1 MLKLLMILFGAGKLG
16 PLLLTLSSMA
26 LSLVVYAQL
35 FGWWYAAGFIA
46 LLFIHEMGHYLAA
59 KHRGLQVGA
68 PTFIPFVGAW
78 IQLKEQP
85 MDVETEAWVGFAGPL
100 LGTIGALACY
110 YIGRHGGSE
119 IWLALAYVGF
129 LLNLFNLIPLSPFDG
144 GRIVA
149 IISPRLWL
157 IGVPVLIA
165 LFFFR
170 PSPLLLLVAVL
181 AAPQVWNVLRGREQ
195 HTKPEGYYTV
205 SLEQRLQY
213 ACYYL
218 ALLGFLAIMS
228 HDVHQMLNHLRV
240 S

>member
-16 PLLLTLSSMA
+16 PLLLTLGSMA
-26 LSLVVYAQL
+26 LSLVIYAQL

-59 KHRGLQVGA
+59 RQRGLQVGA
-68 PTFIPFVGAW
+68 PTFIPLVGAW

-100 LGTIGALACY
+100 LGTLGALGCY
-110 YIGRHGGSE
+110 YIGRQGGSE
-119 IWLALAYVGF
+119 IWLALAYIGF
-129 LLNLFNLIPLSPFDG
+129 ILNLFNLIPLSPFDG

-157 IGVPVLIA
+157 VGVPVLIA
-165 LFFFR
+165 LFFYR

-181 AAPQVWNVLRGREQ
+181 AAPQVWSVLRGRER
-195 HTKPEGYYTV
+195 HDKPEGYYRV
-205 SLEQRLQY
+205 SLEQRIQY

-228 HDVHQMLNHLRV
+228 HDVHLMLSHLR
-240 S
+240 SH